1 MNDMAFE
8 LCYLFLFISGFS
20 ILLCLGNWV
29 FDIAYKYVPRFRK
42 WADDFI
48 GEDFDES
55 EV

>member
-1 MNDMAFE
+1 MNDMVFE
-8 LCYLFLFISGFS
+8 VCYLVLCMTGFFILIG
-20 ILLCLGNWV
+20 LGNLV

-48 GEDFDES
+48 GEDFEES